1 MKIPVILFSL
11 LLCGNVFAANPAASG
26 NLHRYLI
33 ERTFPR
39 GALDQLDAKA
49 KQSVNANNAKFGVN
63 WVMSYANAD
72 KTKTF
77 CIYEGPNESAIR
89 KAAAANKIP
98 VDSIT
103 EVPVT
108 LKPK

>member
-1 MKIPVILFSL
+1 MKTLALALAICISGSV
-11 LLCGNVFAANPAASG
+11 AAADAPSQ
-26 NLHRYLI
+26 HRYVV
-33 ERTFPR
+33 ERTFPK
-39 GALDQLDAKA
+39 GALDSLDAKA
-49 KQSVNANNAKFGVN
+49 KQSVNANNAKFGVS

-77 CIYEGPNESAIR
+77 CIYEGPNEDAIR
-89 KAAAANKIP
+89 KAATANNIP

-108 LKPK
+108 LQPK